1 MRIGICGWTMPGW
14 GGALTIEQA
23 LDLAKASGFTVLE
36 PNIFTTG
43 QLSITTDRATCE
55 RWREAARVRGMAIE
69 TVASFMGWDVVTNAD
84 PAVREQ
90 AIANNAAALERAQW
104 MGASG
109 LLFIP
114 GGIFMPWNASFPAVP
129 YDDAFRWAGE
139 AIARL
144 APVAER
150 LGVDLCVENVMNGL
164 FYSPLEFAAV
174 IDAPRSPRVGAYFDV
189 GNVMI
194 HHQHPQ
200 HWIRILG
207 QRIKR
212 VHFKDFQRAVGN
224 MAGYVELQAGDA
236 PWAEIMV
243 ALRAISYDGTLMAE
257 VDCKDTAA
265 VARAGQAM
273 ARIVAL

>member
-1 MRIGICGWTMPGW
+1 
-14 GGALTIEQA
+14 
-23 LDLAKASGFTVLE
+23 
-36 PNIFTTG
+36 
-43 QLSITTDRATCE
+43 
-55 RWREAARVRGMAIE
+55 
-69 TVASFMGWDVVTNAD
+69 
-84 PAVREQ
+84 
-90 AIANNAAALERAQW
+90 
-104 MGASG
+104 
-109 LLFIP
+109 
-114 GGIFMPWNASFPAVP
+114 
-129 YDDAFRWAGE
+129 
-139 AIARL
+139 
-144 APVAER
+144 
-150 LGVDLCVENVMNGL
+150 
-164 FYSPLEFAAV
+164 
-174 IDAPRSPRVGAYFDV
+174 
-189 GNVMI
+189 MI